1 MSLKV
6 AVFFAL
12 VAFAVARPDE
22 LPTYSYSPP
31 SQEDSHESLDI
42 FETPKYEFTHS
53 VKDEES
59 ANDFGHQ
66 EARDDENTQGSYYVQ
81 LPDGR
86 LQKVTYYV
94 DGDSGFVAEVSYEG
108 EARYPEPDSSEERF
122 YAAPA
127 PSPPQTL
134 YGAPSKVLSLP
145 QCALSQYVDKA
156 LASTNNIHTVHAG
169 LCQSVMEST
178 NFKIIAP

>member
-1 MSLKV
+1 MYSVNGIDNQRNFVDVQRRHRQGKVILGRLYEHSVEPYFTCKDPWLSEQV
-6 AVFFAL
+6 AVLFAL
-12 VAFAVARPDE
+12 VALAVARPDK

-42 FETPKYEFTHS
+42 FETPKYEFTHA
-53 VKDEES
+53 VKDEET

-66 EARDDENTQGSYYVQ
+66 EARDDEHTQGSYYVQ
-81 LPDGR
+81 LSDGR

-94 DGDSGFVAEVSYEG
+94 DGDSGFIAEVSYEG

-127 PSPPQTL
+127 PSPPQSL
-134 YGAPSKVLSLP
+134 YGAPSK
-145 QCALSQYVDKA
+145 
-156 LASTNNIHTVHAG
+156 
-169 LCQSVMEST
+169 
-178 NFKIIAP
+178 